1 VPFPRL
7 IPVILIDGD
16 RAVKTTK
23 FKNKIYIGDPVNII
37 KVFNE
42 KEVDELVV
50 IDIEATKKRA
60 KPDYEMIERLASEC
74 FMPLTYGGGISD
86 IGEADRIFSLGVEK
100 ISIQSAVFKK
110 SNFIS
115 ECAHKFGN
123 QSMVLSLDIKKN
135 IFGKYQVYDSSK
147 NISIKGNWKKIIK
160 EYINMGFGEIMV
172 NSVDRDGLMK
182 GLDYNLI
189 SQVSEFIDIPLISV
203 GGVSSLE
210 DINRGLDCGSDAIA
224 AGSFFIFHGPH
235 KAVLISYPDT
245 SKIKTQNN

>member
-1 VPFPRL
+1 MPFPRL

-60 KPDYEMIERLASEC
+60 KPDYEMIEGLASEC

-100 ISIQSAVFKK
+100 ISIQSALFK
-110 SNFIS
+110 
-115 ECAHKFGN
+115 
-123 QSMVLSLDIKKN
+123 
-135 IFGKYQVYDSSK
+135 
-147 NISIKGNWKKIIK
+147 
-160 EYINMGFGEIMV
+160 
-172 NSVDRDGLMK
+172 
-182 GLDYNLI
+182 
-189 SQVSEFIDIPLISV
+189 
-203 GGVSSLE
+203 
-210 DINRGLDCGSDAIA
+210 
-224 AGSFFIFHGPH
+224 
-235 KAVLISYPDT
+235 
-245 SKIKTQNN
+245 